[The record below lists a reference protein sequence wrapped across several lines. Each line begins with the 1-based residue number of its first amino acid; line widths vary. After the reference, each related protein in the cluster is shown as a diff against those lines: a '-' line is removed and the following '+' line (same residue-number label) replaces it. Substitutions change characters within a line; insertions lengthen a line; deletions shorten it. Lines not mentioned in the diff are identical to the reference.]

1 MALSPLEVQKARF
14 PQKMRGY
21 DPVEVES
28 FLHLVA
34 EEMTLRLQ
42 QLEKLERE
50 VSYYRHRLEQAE
62 QREHQLQETLVRA
75 QKVAD
80 EITGNARQEAQL
92 IVREAEMTADK
103 IVNQALT
110 QATKI
115 EGKIQELRNRRKE
128 AQMKLKN
135 TLDLFREILHADIEE
150 ERSTATVRTL
160 PRNQSKT
167 GA

>member
-1 MALSPLEVQKARF
+1 MALSPLEIQKARF

-50 VSYYRHRLEQAE
+50 VSYYRHRLDQAE

-103 IVNQALT
+103 IVDQALT
-110 QATKI
+110 QATKV

-135 TLDLFREILHADIEE
+135 TLDLFREILHADIED
-150 ERSTATVRTL
+150 ERNTATVRTL